1 MVIGIRCFSLWFR
14 SSILVFPWGRLA
26 VPPQEARGKHLQSP
40 RADRRVRASLS
51 FLKAESARGS
61 EETCCNRQQSII
73 KLIFLV
79 ARRRIS
85 DEVFIVYFSS
95 FMTNVPGVSSRHLW
109 IYTVASAEYQ
119 GIMWKYFRCHGGWH
133 PTMYAGMKPNTSEWT
148 FQYC

>member
-1 MVIGIRCFSLWFR
+1 MVIGFRCFSLWFW
-14 SSILVFPWGRLA
+14 SSILVFLWGRLA

-40 RADRRVRASLS
+40 RADRRARASLS
-51 FLKAESARGS
+51 FLKAESARIW
-61 EETCCNRQQSII
+61 RDLPQQSII
-73 KLIFLV
+73 KLVFLE

-85 DEVFIVYFSS
+85 DEVFIVCFSG

-133 PTMYAGMKPNTSEWT
+133 PTMYAGMKRTISELT